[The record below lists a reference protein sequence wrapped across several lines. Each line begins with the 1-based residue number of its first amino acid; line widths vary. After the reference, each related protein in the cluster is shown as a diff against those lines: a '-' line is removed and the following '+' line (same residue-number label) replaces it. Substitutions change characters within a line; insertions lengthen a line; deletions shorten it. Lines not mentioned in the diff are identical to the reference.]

1 MNEEKYIKETAEAL
15 GLDKVALAAYHDSLS
30 PTLRKI
36 GEELVPVAKLV
47 KIALAPIKLAVW
59 SYESIEAF
67 LSIRETQLLAERKA
81 KNIKTPPLSL
91 SGPLVMNM
99 AFSADEPDLREM
111 YARLLAS
118 AMDER
123 SADGAHPSFVNII
136 QQLTSDEAKILNY
149 ISELGIVQW
158 KSESRDDLWQML
170 KDFCIE
176 ADIISYEVLYCYID
190 NLIRLRIF
198 RESALNEAN
207 YSEGHKWPGEYYEP
221 RIDNYEENFIE
232 LTKYGQT
239 FLDACIVDNPEQKS
253 DSDKKTVTKQGV

>member
-136 QQLTSDEAKILNY
+136 QQLTSDEAKILKQ
-149 ISELGIVQW
+149 IAILGNWPAWEGDYDEPVDHNNVW
-158 KSESRDDLWQML
+158 KKMHVVC
-170 KDFCIE
+170 KE
-176 ADIISYEVLYCYID
+176 ADITHMESAPIYIH
-190 NLIRLRIF
+190 NIIRLRLL
-198 RESALNEAN
+198 EYTLGTSK
-207 YSEGHKWPGEYYEP
+207 SEWSGTVIAGPHTYPVNIEKYE
-221 RIDNYEENFIE
+221 RIE
-232 LTKYGQT
+232 LTAYGRA
-239 FLDACIVDNPEQKS
+239 FLDACVVDNPEQQS
-253 DSDKKTVTKQGV
+253 DSDSK